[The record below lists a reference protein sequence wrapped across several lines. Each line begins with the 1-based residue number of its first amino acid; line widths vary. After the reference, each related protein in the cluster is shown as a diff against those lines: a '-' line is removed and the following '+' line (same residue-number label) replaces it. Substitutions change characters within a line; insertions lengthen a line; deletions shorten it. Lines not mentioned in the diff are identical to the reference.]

1 MTARD
6 FDAPMV
12 RLHRGHAI
20 GVSHEARRAYHGV
33 MKTAALL
40 SLSIAATLLAGTA
53 RADEAWPVAG
63 QQGLVRFVIV
73 PPAQAKQEDAYARQV
88 KLLCEPERTCFLN
101 FYTNSSGAAV
111 AVPLPDAIADEATA
125 TYRRSAKQGA
135 ERFLWSCRLKM
146 PQPECF

>member
-1 MTARD
+1 MKP
-6 FDAPMV
+6 AP
-12 RLHRGHAI
+12 RL
-20 GVSHEARRAYHGV
+20 
-33 MKTAALL
+33 ALL
-40 SLSIAATLLAGTA
+40 IVATLFASGA
-53 RADEAWPVAG
+53 RAEEPWPVAG

-73 PPAQAKQEDAYARQV
+73 PAAQAKEPGAYLRQV

-111 AVPLPDAIADEATA
+111 AMPLPDPIANEATA

-135 ERFLWSCRLKM
+135 ERFLWSCRMKM